1 MAKAMGD
8 IKNIQGDSGKNKIE
22 LLKMKTLIVGNKKKT
37 SGDTSRIAQLVK
49 NPPAMR
55 ETLVQ
60 FLGRKDPVGKGKA
73 THSSILA

>member
-37 SGDTSRIAQLVK
+37 SQCKPRS
-49 NPPAMR
+49 
-55 ETLVQ
+55 
-60 FLGRKDPVGKGKA
+60 KA
-73 THSSILA
+73 ENIKLSVLNKEKSQVYKTWLKTNTR

>member
-1 MAKAMGD
+1 MFKE
-8 IKNIQGDSGKNKIE
+8 IQEKNKIE

-60 FLGRKDPVGKGKA
+60 FLGQKDPLGKGKA

>member
-22 LLKMKTLIVGNKKKT
+22 LLEMKTLIVGNKKKT
-37 SGDTSRIAQLVK
+37 SGDTSLRAQLVK

-60 FLGRKDPVGKGKA
+60 FLGRKDPLEKG
-73 THSSILA
+73 